1 MYSTIHVLLTNVV
14 DSAKKNR
21 DSSLTTAK
29 KGEKGTGKDKKEKQ
43 IEVYKKRIQDANQQL
58 TMHRMKSM
66 IGTGVIM
73 ISAFG
78 FLSSA

>member
-1 MYSTIHVLLTNVV
+1 MDNL
-14 DSAKKNR
+14 KKNR
-21 DSSLTTAK
+21 DSSLATAST
-29 KGEKGTGKDKKEKQ
+29 KGNSKDKKDKQ
-43 IEVYKKRIQDANQQL
+43 IEVYKKRIQDTNQKL

-66 IGTGVIM
+66 IATGVVM